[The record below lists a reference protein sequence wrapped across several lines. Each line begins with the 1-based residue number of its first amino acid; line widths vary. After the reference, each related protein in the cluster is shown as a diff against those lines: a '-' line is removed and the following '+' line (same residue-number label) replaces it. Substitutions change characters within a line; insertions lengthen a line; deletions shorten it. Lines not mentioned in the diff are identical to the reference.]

1 MQELL
6 KDGPQDSEIIAR
18 VRNGEVNAFEILVHR
33 YTPAVFGIVSRHA
46 PRDRAE
52 ELVQDA
58 FVEAFRSL
66 GSYSHKAPF
75 SHWLSRIALRC
86 CYGFW
91 RSHRRTAEIPMSSL
105 SEESENWMNHLLAA
119 RSREA
124 FEAEAARSEAAEVLT
139 YALDRLSPKDRMV
152 LTLVYLEG
160 HSVQEAADLMGWTLV
175 SVKVRS
181 HRSRTKLR
189 KIILDLLDDRRSK
202 R

>member
-1 MQELL
+1 MLEPL

-18 VRNGEVNAFEILVHR
+18 VRDGEVDAFETIVHR
-33 YTPAVFGIVSRHA
+33 YTPLVFGIVSRHV
-46 PRDRAE
+46 PRDRAG

-66 GSYSHKAPF
+66 ESYSHKAPF

-91 RSHRRTAEIPMSSL
+91 RARRRSPEIPVSSL
-105 SEESENWMNHLLAA
+105 SDESEDWMDHVLAA
-119 RSREA
+119 NSREA
-124 FEAEAARSEAAEVLT
+124 FEAESARSEAADILA

-152 LTLVYLEG
+152 LTMVHLEG
-160 HSVQEAADLMGWTLV
+160 HTVQEAADLTGWTAV
-175 SVKVRS
+175 SVKVRA

-189 KIILDLLDDRRSK
+189 KIIQELLEDRRK
-202 R
+202 GA